1 MKNTLLLSIVI
12 LSITCSC
19 RQSQE
24 PKESKTI
31 LSEEEYYIVDTLVNS
46 FPENYVRN
54 LQKVPASNKMD
65 ITSYKDLLD
74 LFQELVY
81 TEEAWKAGLRLVPRI
96 YLTSIGSRWGSKT
109 SKEITVEYKKRIF
122 FRGIAPLIL
131 YANEGIMSDRNR
143 LERLRKDLLQNDSL
157 FWTDEIWLMRL
168 ARLYKVKA
176 PESRETEALFD
187 ELWKKVDIIPASLAL
202 AQGAVESGW
211 GTSRFAAK
219 GNALY
224 GQWSWGDDA
233 MIPEAQRKE
242 LGNYGIAAFPSL
254 QESVCAYMLNLNT
267 HPAYAELRAI
277 RAELREK
284 GEKPTGDILA
294 DGLIRYSEKGPSYIH
309 TLKNMMEH
317 NHLAPLDE
325 AVFSNDPPLYLIPV
339 AK

>member
-1 MKNTLLLSIVI
+1 MKCTFLLSIVI
-12 LSITCSC
+12 LGFVCSC
-19 RQSQE
+19 KQNQE
-24 PKESKTI
+24 PMKSQTI

-46 FPENYVRN
+46 FPENYVRK
-54 LQKVPASNKMD
+54 LKEAPASNKMD
-65 ITSYKDLLD
+65 VTSYKDLLD

-81 TEEAWKAGLRLVPRI
+81 TAEAWEAGLRLVPRV
-96 YLTSIGSRWGSKT
+96 YLTNIGPRWGSQT
-109 SKEITVEYKKRIF
+109 RKEITVEYKKRIF

-176 PESRETEALFD
+176 PESREKEALFD

-284 GEKPTGDILA
+284 GEKPNGYILA
-294 DGLIRYSEKGPSYIH
+294 DGLIKYSEKGPSYIQ
-309 TLKNMMEH
+309 TLKNMMEY

-325 AVFSNDPPLYLIPV
+325 AVFSNDPPLFLIPV
-339 AK
+339 AR